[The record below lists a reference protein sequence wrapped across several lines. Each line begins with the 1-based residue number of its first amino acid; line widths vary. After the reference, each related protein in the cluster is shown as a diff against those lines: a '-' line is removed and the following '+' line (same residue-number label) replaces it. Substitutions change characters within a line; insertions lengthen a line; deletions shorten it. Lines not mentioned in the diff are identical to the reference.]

1 MGWEPV
7 FGFLPLPGF
16 FPLVLVLAVAPA
28 VFLLALGSLPSP
40 ASSLSLPNGM
50 AWAPPKGL
58 PLPLLPFFLALAT
71 RSFLAL
77 AASLAG
83 IFMSAIGL

>member
-1 MGWEPV
+1 MWPA

-16 FPLVLVLAVAPA
+16 MPLAAAAAFLAS
-28 VFLLALGSLPSP
+28 FLGSGPSA

-50 AWAPPKGL
+50 ACWPPKGSF
-58 PLPLLPFFLALAT
+58 PLLPFLRAFLAT
-71 RSFLAL
+71 RSFLAFT
-77 AASLAG
+77 ASFAG